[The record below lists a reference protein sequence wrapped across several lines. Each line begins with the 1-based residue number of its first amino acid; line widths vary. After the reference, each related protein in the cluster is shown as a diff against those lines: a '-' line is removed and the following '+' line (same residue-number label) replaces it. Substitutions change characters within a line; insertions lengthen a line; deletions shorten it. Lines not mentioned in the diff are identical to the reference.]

1 MALNADNVRVGLDG
15 RIYMAPKGTA
25 APADLTAAW
34 GEGWKD
40 LGYMSDDGVS
50 LEYSTDVEDINAWQS
65 LSPVRRVL
73 TGVDMTLGFT
83 AIELKADT
91 ITLYFPG
98 STITTTAGVSTLTI
112 PAAPGSAEFAFGLE
126 WVDGTITNRLI
137 IPRGEVTERGA
148 VTVGRSA
155 AVGLEMT
162 VSAYASSTP
171 EIATWLSNDPAW
183 EVTPAA

>member
-1 MALNADNVRVGLDG
+1 MALNADNVRVGLTG

-25 APADLTAAW
+25 APTDLTTAWAAEW
-34 GEGWKD
+34 RD

-73 TGVDMTLGFT
+73 TGVDFTLGFT

-98 STITTTAGVSTLTI
+98 SSLTTSTDVHTLTI
-112 PAAPGSAEFAFGLE
+112 PAAPDSSEFAFGLE
-126 WVDGTITNRLI
+126 WEDGTIVNRLV

-162 VSAYASSTP
+162 VSAYASSAP

-183 EVTPAA
+183 ATV